1 MTEEVT
7 NEVSNETLEDNAQP
21 AIAELN
27 INDLVALKNVV
38 DVATTRGAFRA
49 NEMTAIGQIYDK
61 LSRFLEAIEK
71 HQPAQ
76 PSTTEEE

>member
-1 MTEEVT
+1 MIEEVT
-7 NEVSNETLEDNAQP
+7 NEVSNEPTEDNAQP
-21 AIAELN
+21 PVAELN

-49 NEMTAIGQIYDK
+49 NEMTAIGQVYDK
-61 LSRFLEAIEK
+61 LSRFLEAVEK

-76 PSTTEEE
+76 PATEEE